1 MDPKKDQVNVGL
13 AILSFF
19 IPLAGLIIFIKDRK
33 DRPDHADICGIC
45 ALIGFIVLLVIAC
58 IVVFMWMIYAAMEWS
73 LYATEYFGNIFLEE
87 TR

>member
-1 MDPKKDQVNVGL
+1 MEPKKDKVNVGL

-33 DRPDHADICGIC
+33 NRPHHANVCGIC
-45 ALIGFIVLLVIAC
+45 ALIGFIVLLVVAC
-58 IVVFMWMIYAAMEWS
+58 IIVYMWMIYSALEWS

-87 TR
+87 VR